1 MWYLPLIGDR
11 ISAKTTFNRRVGFQ
25 FTASRAFLSDSVFMA
40 ILRVKAR
47 WTIPGAGTA
56 FSVLHFGNNGIEDP
70 TDTQASNSVG
80 ATRTFFEAI
89 KAFLPA
95 PVIIDYMTDVEVIDI
110 LTGNLEGVRS
120 AASVAQTVGGASGS
134 ANWVAPAGACIT
146 WSTAGLRTVNSKPR
160 RVRGRTFIVPL
171 ASVAYDP
178 NGNLSVSAL
187 TALNTGATGL
197 RGNFNGQEFGIY
209 GRPGPGG
216 SPAGVYHLVTGHRI
230 TDQAA
235 VLRSRR
241 S

>member
-1 MWYLPLIGDR
+1 M
-11 ISAKTTFNRRVGFQ
+11 
-25 FTASRAFLSDSVFMA
+25 
-40 ILRVKAR
+40 RVKAR

-56 FSVLHFGNNGIEDP
+56 YSVLHFGSNGIVDP
-70 TDTQASNSVG
+70 TDTDASNSVG
-80 ATRTFFEAI
+80 ATRTFFEAC
-89 KAFLPA
+89 KAYLPS

-110 LTGNLEGVRS
+110 ATGNLKGVVS
-120 AASVAQTVGGASGS
+120 AASVAATTGGASAS

-171 ASVAYDP
+171 ASVAYDA
-178 NGNLSVSAL
+178 NGNLAAGAI
-187 TALNTGATGL
+187 TAFNTAATGL
-197 RGNFNGQEFGIY
+197 RGNFNNQEFGIY

-216 SPAGVYHLVTGHRI
+216 APAGVYHKVTGHRL